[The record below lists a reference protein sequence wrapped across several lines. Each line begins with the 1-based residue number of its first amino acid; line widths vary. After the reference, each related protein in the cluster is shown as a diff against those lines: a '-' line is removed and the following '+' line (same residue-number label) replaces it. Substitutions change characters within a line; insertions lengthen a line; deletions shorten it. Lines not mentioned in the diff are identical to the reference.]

1 MQTTDSF
8 SKAIILGATGGIGR
22 HLATELAKHLDF
34 LVLVGQNP
42 DKLSQLQKELAGS
55 KAQLSIKVL
64 NLCDKEALENFG
76 KVLDADLLVNC
87 AGLATFSIGSDL
99 ATEKEQELWQVN
111 YHAPVQLMKLLV
123 QKNRKIRLVQLSSL
137 AALFPHPYL
146 AAYSASKA
154 ALQTYVLALH
164 EELINADSS
173 LYLLGPVQTPIFS
186 QKLVDALGGSRFQM
200 KPDRVAHQLY
210 RLFEQGTPYAVVGLR
225 YRLLI
230 YLGKLLPQK
239 WIIHF
244 ISRYLRKGL
253 NI

>member
-87 AGLATFSIGSDL
+87 TGLASFSIGSDL

-164 EELINADSS
+164 EELINAYSQVQIS
-173 LYLLGPVQTPIFS
+173 LYL
-186 QKLVDALGGSRFQM
+186 LGGSRFQM
-200 KPDRVAHQLY
+200 KPDRVARQLY

>member
-146 AAYSASKA
+146 A
-154 ALQTYVLALH
+154 
-164 EELINADSS
+164 DSQVQIS

-200 KPDRVAHQLY
+200 KPDRVARQLY